1 MPRDAD
7 LGPGR
12 RDHVL
17 EVAGVAPGTVASW
30 TRLGNATFNTAYRI
44 RLTSGAGLVVKVAPE
59 PGAPAMT
66 YEHDLLRAEAMFYRA
81 AAAAAPVPRVVAADF
96 SRRALGGD
104 FLVLSE
110 LPGESWHDRPPHAGD
125 RLRHQ
130 LGGIVARVHRCAGSG
145 FGYPRGELSGSWRA
159 AFLAMVESVLG
170 DAERFGVA
178 LPRPA
183 GRFRDVLA
191 EHAGALDQV
200 TTPVLVHF
208 DLWPGNILVR
218 PGRITGII
226 DAERAFWGDPLAD
239 MASLALF
246 GDIDEAFRTGYRAAG
261 GVVPVG
267 DSATSRLAMYRCYL
281 YLIMLVE
288 MVPRGHVGR
297 EHRAMTTL
305 VGRHLVRA
313 LAALERRTT
322 S

>member
-1 MPRDAD
+1 MPRDAG
-7 LGPGR
+7 L

-17 EVAGVAPGTVASW
+17 KAAGVAPAAVESW
-30 TRLGNATFNTAYRI
+30 TRLGTATFNTAYRV
-44 RLTSGAGLVVKVAPE
+44 RLTGGAGLVVKVAPE
-59 PGAPAMT
+59 PGAPALT
-66 YEHDLLRAEAMFYRA
+66 YEHDLLRAEALFYRA
-81 AAAAAPVPRVVAADF
+81 VGHAAPVPRVVAADF
-96 SRRALGGD
+96 SRRALGRD

-110 LPGESWHDRPPHAGD
+110 LPGESWHDRPPGASDG
-125 RLRHQ
+125 LRHQ
-130 LGGIVARVHRCAGSG
+130 LGGIVARLHRCTGSR
-145 FGYPRGELSGSWRA
+145 FGYPRGEPAGSWRA
-159 AFLAMVESVLG
+159 AFPAMVESVLG

-191 EHAGALDQV
+191 EHAGVLDQV

-208 DLWPGNILVR
+208 DLWPGNILIR
-218 PGRITGII
+218 AGRITGII

-239 MASLALF
+239 LASLTLF
-246 GDIDEAFRTGYRAAG
+246 GDLDDAFRAGYRAAG
-261 GVVPVG
+261 GVVPA
-267 DSATSRLAMYRCYL
+267 DDAATARIAMYRCYL

-297 EHRAMTTL
+297 EHRAMTLL
-305 VGRHLVRA
+305 VGRHLLRA